1 MTKRQVRR
9 VLAVLAEAGYIRTV
23 RADPGVAKAYEP
35 AGAPGAGEASLPDQE
50 EAVDATPP
58 GQAPSKEYYTWNV
71 RVVADLGRGDGPP
84 APAGGPAA
92 SGPPAPSAVG
102 GLRPPD

>member
-1 MTKRQVRR
+1 M
-9 VLAVLAEAGYIRTV
+9 LAVLAEAGYIRTV

-71 RVVADLGRGDGPP
+71 QVSGGETPPETGSPAPSTRPVGAPP
-84 APAGGPAA
+84 APEAVKA
-92 SGPPAPSAVG
+92 SGPPG
-102 GLRPPD
+102 